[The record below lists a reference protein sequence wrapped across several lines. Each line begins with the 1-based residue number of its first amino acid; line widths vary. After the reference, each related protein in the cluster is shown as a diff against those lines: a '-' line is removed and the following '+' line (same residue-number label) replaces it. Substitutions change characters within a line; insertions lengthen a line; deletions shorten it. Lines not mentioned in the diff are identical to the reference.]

1 MPILLEEDL
10 KRPLPKMITVR
21 QQFNEEHLE
30 DDEVKN
36 VVRGQLKKDGIRTL
50 VKPGMRIAVAV
61 GSRGIR
67 NLYAIVESVIETLKE
82 MGAAPFIVS
91 AMGSHG
97 NGTEEGQLEVLAAQD
112 VAPRRRRRLHVLDLP
127 AAPRPLLRHGEPLRE
142 HLPLPARAL

>member
-67 NLYAIVESVIETLKE
+67 NLYATVESVIDTL
-82 MGAAPFIVS
+82 
-91 AMGSHG
+91 
-97 NGTEEGQLEVLAAQD
+97 
-112 VAPRRRRRLHVLDLP
+112 
-127 AAPRPLLRHGEPLRE
+127 
-142 HLPLPARAL
+142 